1 MQFQVIEQVGIL
13 DGTTANALRQ
23 KIQEALKTPAQAIL
37 VDLSQATFI
46 NSSGLGALVS
56 MLKMVRGADKELYL
70 CSLNEQV
77 KMIFELTRMGRVFK
91 TFQNRSEFEQS
102 MSTLS

>member
-13 DGTTANALRQ
+13 DGTTANTLRQ
-23 KIQEALKTPAQAIL
+23 KIRDALQKPVPALLI
-37 VDLSQATFI
+37 DLSQTTFI

-56 MLKMVRGADKELYL
+56 MLKMVRASDKELYL

-91 TFQNRSEFEQS
+91 TFENRSEFEQK
-102 MSTLS
+102 MSTLP

>member
-1 MQFQVIEQVGIL
+1 MQFQVTEQVGIL
-13 DGTTANALRQ
+13 DGTTANVLRQ
-23 KIQEALKTPAQAIL
+23 KIRDVLQTPAPAIL
-37 VDLSQATFI
+37 IDLSQTTFV

-56 MLKMVRGADKELYL
+56 MLKMVRSHEKELYL

-91 TFQNRSEFEQS
+91 TFQNRSEFEQK
-102 MSTLS
+102 MSTLP